1 MVWFVLNNYSEVEP
15 YMEICRKEIV
25 EKEILDVEKT
35 LENQF
40 SSWFKKH
47 ITKLRFMKGEE
58 VSDGLYAL

>member
-1 MVWFVLNNYSEVEP
+1 MFELTMVCR
-15 YMEICRKEIV
+15 ICRKEIV

-47 ITKLRFMKGEE
+47 
-58 VSDGLYAL
+58 VSF